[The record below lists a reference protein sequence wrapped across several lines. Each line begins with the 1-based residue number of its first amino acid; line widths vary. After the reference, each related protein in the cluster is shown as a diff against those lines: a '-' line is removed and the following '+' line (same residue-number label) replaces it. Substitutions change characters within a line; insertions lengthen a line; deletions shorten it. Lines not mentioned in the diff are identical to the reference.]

1 MVSQLAGHKLAWA
14 RHHGYGFEFFVTN
27 ALAPAIHATG
37 LRHFE
42 YAKPFALVA
51 AAHGRAARGLARS
64 RGGSARDRAAAGDW
78 LAWLDH
84 DCWPHHA
91 HGYDEAIGGL
101 DAYLDAV
108 PPGASVAIG
117 NFRSL
122 NTGVVFGRLDASG
135 RAWLL
140 DWLLAVVGELAQC
153 QPYDQAALQL
163 LLFARLNG
171 THVLDASKPPP
182 FGYTCKRP
190 ACGGTIEKPFG
201 MCNPNYA
208 TSVHELLSSRGLCPD
223 ADKGCH
229 EHVDRA
235 RANAVVNGAGFHV
248 LKEAPGRPRV
258 QCFNSQRLDG
268 CRTQPGANF
277 ARSDDE
283 DDGRWLINHK
293 GMNLFLESRARGA
306 NASAADCRGLVV
318 AAKGSKERR

>member
-91 HGYDEAIGGL
+91 HGYDEAVGGL

-171 THVLDASKPPP
+171 THVLDETAPPP
-182 FGYTCKRP
+182 FGYTCRRP
-190 ACGGTIEKPFG
+190 ICGGTAAKPFG

-208 TSVHELLSSRGLCPD
+208 NSVDALLKARRLCPE
-223 ADKGCH
+223 DKACH
-229 EHVDRA
+229 EDVDRA
-235 RANAVVNGAGFHV
+235 RANDVVNAAGFHV
-248 LKEAPGRPRV
+248 LRETETLPRV

-268 CRTQPGANF
+268 CETQPGANF
-277 ARSDDE
+277 KLVEGDDP
-283 DDGRWLINHK
+283 RWLINHK

-306 NASAADCRGLVV
+306 NSTDCAGRVV
-318 AAKGSKERR
+318 AAASGR

>member
-1 MVSQLAGHKLAWA
+1 MLCS
-14 RHHGYGFEFFVTN
+14 
-27 ALAPAIHATG
+27 
-37 LRHFE
+37 
-42 YAKPFALVA
+42 
-51 AAHGRAARGLARS
+51 
-64 RGGSARDRAAAGDW
+64 
-78 LAWLDH
+78 
-84 DCWPHHA
+84 
-91 HGYDEAIGGL
+91 
-101 DAYLDAV
+101 
-108 PPGASVAIG
+108 
-117 NFRSL
+117 
-122 NTGVVFGRLDASG
+122 
-135 RAWLL
+135 
-140 DWLLAVVGELAQC
+140 
-153 QPYDQAALQL
+153 
-163 LLFARLNG
+163 
-171 THVLDASKPPP
+171 HV
-182 FGYTCKRP
+182 RP

-223 ADKGCH
+223 ADRGCH

-306 NASAADCRGLVV
+306 NASAADQWLARSSTAKRNASAVV
-318 AAKGSKERR
+318 ARRRRAVEDLALDGDAAGDLDGARLVAAVVEDHLVLDLGLLDERVA